1 MKVKKRDVPVKT
13 VNIKK
18 GIFTP
23 TKSENYVQEK
33 KNPFLIDL
41 ICVSKYKAVKPTFT
55 FIYIHKQ
62 ALPGSS
68 LFSQ

>member
-1 MKVKKRDVPVKT
+1 MKVKKWDVLVKT

-18 GIFTP
+18 ENFHP

-33 KNPFLIDL
+33 KNLFLIDL
-41 ICVSKYKAVKPTFT
+41 KCVSKYKVVKPTLT
-55 FIYIHKQ
+55 VIYIHKQ